1 MRFFVLKRKKN
12 VYFRVFISHTVYLPK
27 SVAEIL
33 LAATDLLVRLI
44 LAFIHVSVRSCT
56 PSSPASDCFKKPP
69 AAKLTDQWSATV
81 TLTGVHATEPGTC
94 AC

>member
-44 LAFIHVSVRSCT
+44 LALVQAKKTRHLHRPRKCSELHTLF
-56 PSSPASDCFKKPP
+56 PS
-69 AAKLTDQWSATV
+69 
-81 TLTGVHATEPGTC
+81 
-94 AC
+94 

>member
-33 LAATDLLVRLI
+33 LAATNLLVRLI
-44 LAFIHVSVRSCT
+44 LALIHAKKTRTFAYT
-56 PSSPASDCFKKPP
+56 P
-69 AAKLTDQWSATV
+69 
-81 TLTGVHATEPGTC
+81 
-94 AC
+94 